1 LFASYTFSDTVHVC
15 TNWLRLKQENEI
27 LSNQIVEKLRSVERE
42 KSEFI
47 ESHLAERRNEIEKLK
62 EHHRLI
68 EIFQFLL
75 TFNPLMPTVV
85 ICIQL

>member
-1 LFASYTFSDTVHVC
+1 MC

-62 EHHRLI
+62 EHHRYV

-75 TFNPLMPTVV
+75 TFNPLTATVAIWV
-85 ICIQL
+85 QL